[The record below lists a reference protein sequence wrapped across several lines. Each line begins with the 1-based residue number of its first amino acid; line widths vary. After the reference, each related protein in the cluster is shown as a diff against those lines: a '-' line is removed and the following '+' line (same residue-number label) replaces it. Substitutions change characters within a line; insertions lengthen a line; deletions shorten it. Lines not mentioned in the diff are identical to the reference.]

1 MRKIEDIAYGLHPD
15 QKLDLYLPEQ
25 EEFSTFIYFHG
36 GGFEPVRD
44 KTYGSVLAEYL
55 AEHGIATVCVEYR
68 RYPEAVYPEYI
79 RDCATTVSWTLK
91 HIGEYG
97 KSRKLYVGGSSAGGY
112 ASMMLCFDKRWYA
125 PHKISGDAIAG
136 YFHDAGQPTT
146 HFNILRE
153 RGQNTKKVVIDDAA
167 PLYHIGDLPEYPP
180 MHFVV
185 SDEDIPSRY
194 EQTMLVLST
203 LKRFGYDMSKNTY
216 QVMHGKH
223 CRYIAQIDDK
233 GNSVLGKL
241 IYDFI
246 ARCENIEK
254 VE

>member
-1 MRKIEDIAYGLHPD
+1 MKKIEDIAYGIYPD
-15 QKLDLYLPEQ
+15 QKLDLYLPDQ
-25 EEFSTFIYFHG
+25 ESFSTFVYFHG
-36 GGFEPVRD
+36 GGFEPMRD

-79 RDCATTVSWTLK
+79 RDCAASVAWTHK
-91 HIGEYG
+91 NIEKYG
-97 KSRKLYVGGSSAGGY
+97 ISDKIYVGGSSAGGY
-112 ASMMLCFDKRWYA
+112 ASMMLCFDKRWFA
-125 PHKISGDAIAG
+125 PYRLPKDAVAG

-153 RGQNTKKVVIDDAA
+153 RGMKTKKVVVDDAA

-185 SDEDIPSRY
+185 SDEDLPSRY

-203 LKRFGYDMSKNTY
+203 LKRFGYDMSKITHEI
-216 QVMHGKH
+216 MHGKH
-223 CRYIAQIDDK
+223 CRYIAQIDDE

-241 IYDFI
+241 IYNFI
-246 ARCENIEK
+246 MNCESREA
-254 VE
+254 